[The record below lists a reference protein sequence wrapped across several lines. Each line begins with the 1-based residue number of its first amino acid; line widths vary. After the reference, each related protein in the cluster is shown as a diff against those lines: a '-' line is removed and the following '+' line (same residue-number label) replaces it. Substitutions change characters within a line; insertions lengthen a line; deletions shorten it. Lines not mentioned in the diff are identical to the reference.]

1 MFADR
6 IKINLSTL
14 KSGATETYIKLPLSM
29 RYQLVDTGELIQREF
44 VDIQTEKA
52 INKPLDY
59 DRVRFT
65 PIDINL
71 NVIKNVVYNTYHL
84 LPNGTYTNNY
94 GDIGFDYDDVKFRK
108 NSFFKSFLRLS
119 LYDSDDVM
127 SQNFVG
133 FMTLFCKLRK
143 IDLEATSSL
152 TNVLGMPKPINQI
165 FTTFVVENPILNK
178 ESNAEGYYL
187 YYYKDSLNIGET
199 KTLYM
204 KASFNNAKTGF
215 DKNMMRNNTIP
226 PSLTQLAQ
234 EQHIKIFITRTT
246 TGYYYR
252 FDETQS
258 NISLSSN
265 QIVVNLYEI
274 KSL

>member
-6 IKINLSTL
+6 IKINLNTL
-14 KSGATETYIKLPLSM
+14 KSGATETYIKLPLTM
-29 RYQLVDTGELIQREF
+29 EYQLVDTGELIQREF
-44 VDIQTEKA
+44 VDIETEKT
-52 INKPLDY
+52 INPILDY

-65 PIDINL
+65 PIDANGNIIN
-71 NVIKNVVYNTYHL
+71 NVVYNTYHL
-84 LPNGTYTNNY
+84 SSTGSYTNNY
-94 GDIGFDYDDVKFRK
+94 EDIGFVYDDVKFRK

-133 FMTLFCKLRK
+133 FITLFCKLRK
-143 IDLEATSSL
+143 TDLISTNTL
-152 TNVLGMPKPINQI
+152 NNVLGMPKPINQI

-204 KASFNNAKTGF
+204 KANFNNAKTGF
-215 DKNMMRNNTIP
+215 DKNMMKVNTTP
-226 PSLTQLAQ
+226 LSLTQLVQ
-234 EQHIKIFITRTT
+234 EQHIKIVITRTT
-246 TGYYYR
+246 SGYYYR
-252 FDETQS
+252 FDETQP
-258 NISLSSN
+258 NISLSNN
-265 QIVVNLYEI
+265 QVVVNLYEI